1 MSDYKAAMDQL
12 SDAMMSAQLNGPE
25 WVKINAAMNALD
37 EANFA
42 EIQANFANASRGIAD
57 AVAKLKAIVA
67 GLAPNPASTLL
78 GHVTAAINELTPIA
92 KGIDALLS
100 GEPATPLPG
109 MAATNQATFPTANEA
124 IMPPIKQK
132 ASAVSAPP
140 QPGGPAASA
149 DGNVDRMIDDIL
161 RNEGGFVNHA
171 NDRGGP
177 TNFGITMKTL
187 AAWRS
192 PAPVDVADV
201 RSLKI
206 AEAKLIYGTNY
217 FTRPKL
223 DKLPASIQPVM
234 FDMSINH
241 GPATAVKLLQ
251 QLLNDG
257 GNACSIDGGIGDETI
272 RCAQAAAT
280 SMGVGLINGL
290 VKRRIALFKQIVA
303 GDESQRVFLAGWL
316 NRANQFVA

>member
-1 MSDYKAAMDQL
+1 MSDYTAAMDQL
-12 SDAMMSAQLNGPE
+12 SDALMSVTPDGPE
-25 WVKINAAMNALD
+25 WVKTKAAMTALD
-37 EANFA
+37 EAHFA
-42 EIQANFANASRGIAD
+42 EIQANFVNASRGIAD
-57 AVAKLKAIVA
+57 AAAKLKSIVA
-67 GLAPNPASTLL
+67 GVTPNPASAFL
-78 GHVTAAINELTPIA
+78 GHITAAINALTPIA
-92 KGIDALLS
+92 KNVDALLS

-109 MAATNQATFPTANEA
+109 MAVTNQATFPTANEV
-124 IMPPIKQK
+124 IVPPIKQK
-132 ASAVSAPP
+132 AGAVSATP
-140 QPGGPAASA
+140 QPGGPASA
-149 DGNVDRMIDDIL
+149 DSSVARMIDDIL

-177 TNFGITMKTL
+177 TNFGITIKTL

-206 AEAKLIYGTNY
+206 AEAKLIYDTNY

-251 QLLNDG
+251 QLLNDS
-257 GNACSIDGGIGDETI
+257 GNACSVDGGIGDETI

-280 SMGVGLINGL
+280 SMGIGLINGL
-290 VKRRIALFKQIVA
+290 VARRIALFKQIVA

-316 NRANQFVA
+316 NRANGFVA